1 MAINDKGTSLIYP
14 SPDKC
19 QRCGTPTYVSMMSWF
34 NTEQIC
40 MTCVMKERQHPAY
53 KKARQVCDVAYRMGQ
68 RNFPGIGL
76 PKDLKP

>member
-1 MAINDKGTSLIYP
+1 
-14 SPDKC
+14 
-19 QRCGTPTYVSMMSWF
+19 MMSWF